1 MTGGHAARGPG
12 GTRGG
17 GRATMAAM
25 RFLLHSIVNAVA
37 VWIATLIVSGFDVLG
52 DADTVV
58 NVLVFLAVGAALA
71 LVNAIVKP
79 IVKTLS
85 LPLYLLTLGLFGLVI
100 NALMLLLVGWL
111 SEFTTYG
118 LRVEDFWAALLGGL
132 VVSIAALILGAIVRP
147 NKKR

>member
-1 MTGGHAARGPG
+1 MT
-12 GTRGG
+12 
-17 GRATMAAM
+17 AM
-25 RFLLHSIVNAVA
+25 RFLLRSIVNAVA
-37 VWIATLIVSGFDVLG
+37 VWVATLIVPGFDVLG

-100 NALMLLLVGWL
+100 NALMLMLVGWL

-132 VVSIAALILGAIVRP
+132 VVSIAALILGAVVRP
-147 NKKR
+147 DKKR

>member
-1 MTGGHAARGPG
+1 MTV
-12 GTRGG
+12 
-17 GRATMAAM
+17 M
-25 RFLLHSIVNAVA
+25 RFLLRSIVNAVA
-37 VWIATLIVSGFDVLG
+37 VWVATLIVPGFDVLG

-58 NVLVFLAVGAALA
+58 NVLVFLAVGAVLA

-100 NALMLLLVGWL
+100 NALMLMLVGWL
-111 SEFTTYG
+111 TKFTTYG

-147 NKKR
+147 DKKR